1 MAALIVIAI
10 IIAVLAIIF
19 FIPIKCA
26 AYISYTN
33 NTLDQSLDLKYGFIR
48 IRLPEKKEKVS
59 EAVEKSAEDADKEAE
74 DKPDKVKLAVSFARG
89 NIAEIKEAVYKI
101 LGYMFRRAVTI
112 NLLDIK
118 LIFGTED
125 AMQTGL
131 LFGAAAAF
139 IYNVLGVMDKKMRL
153 RKHREEVK
161 PDFKNPHIFA
171 ELEAIITTN
180 LFNIAVLAV
189 IFLRCFLPLY
199 KKYKSLKGELN
210 NGKSD

>member
-1 MAALIVIAI
+1 MGVLIVAAI
-10 IIAVLAIIF
+10 IIAVLASIF
-19 FIPIKCA
+19 FLPITCT
-26 AYISYTN
+26 AYLSYTN

-48 IRLPEKKEKVS
+48 IRAPEKKEKAS
-59 EAVEKSAEDADKEAE
+59 RAADEAAEDTDKEAE
-74 DKPDKVKLAVSFARG
+74 DRPDKVRLVISFVRG
-89 NIAEIKEAVYKI
+89 NITEIKETIYKI
-101 LGYMFRRAVTI
+101 LGYMFRCAVKI
-112 NLLDIK
+112 KLLDIK

-139 IYNVLGVMDKKMRL
+139 VYNVLGVMDKKMRL
-153 RKHREEVK
+153 KKHKEELK

-180 LFNIAVLAV
+180 LFNIAALAVLALSGG
-189 IFLRCFLPLY
+189 IPLY
-199 KKYKSLKGELN
+199 KKYKSMKGEPN

>member
-1 MAALIVIAI
+1 MGVLIVAAI
-10 IIAVLAIIF
+10 IIAVLASIL

-26 AYISYTN
+26 AYLSYTN

-48 IRLPEKKEKVS
+48 IRLPNKTEKVS
-59 EAVEKSAEDADKEAE
+59 EEAEEAAEAADKEAE
-74 DKPDKVKLAVSFARG
+74 DKPDKVKLVISFIRG
-89 NIAEIKEAVYKI
+89 NFNEIKEAVYKI
-101 LGYMFRRAVTI
+101 LGFMFRRAVTI
-112 NLLDIK
+112 NLIDIK

-131 LFGAAAAF
+131 LFGTVAAF
-139 IYNVLGVMDKKMRL
+139 VYNVIGVMDKKMRL
-153 RKHREEVK
+153 KKHKEELK

-189 IFLRCFLPLY
+189 IALRCALPLY
-199 KKYKSLKGELN
+199 KKYKSMKGEPD
-210 NGKSD
+210 NGKSN

>member
-10 IIAVLAIIF
+10 IIAVLAVIF

-26 AYISYTN
+26 AYLSYTN
-33 NTLDQSLDLKYGFIR
+33 NTLDQSIDLKYGFIR

-59 EAVEKSAEDADKEAE
+59 EAAETAAEDTEKEAE
-74 DKPDKVKLAVSFARG
+74 DKPNKVKLAVSFVRG

-131 LFGAAAAF
+131 LYGAAAGF
-139 IYNVLGVMDKKMRL
+139 VYNVLGVMDKKMRL
-153 RKHREEVK
+153 RKHREELK

-180 LFNIAVLAV
+180 LFNIAALAV
-189 IFLRCFLPLY
+189 IALHNGIPLY